1 MRKNSLYSLYS
12 DSHLQLIITIWNHR
26 LGRMRRAVP
35 LPALS
40 PQTIKLLRRASCYIL
55 CAASVC
61 VLNTWICNQHI
72 LHILPLRCPAN
83 IKGGKGWFGISVCLC
98 LPMYKTAR
106 LSAPRHRRGAA
117 EEIKFHDYHIATW
130 QVGLWF
136 VYFVAFACTW
146 LWADHTKCLFKPQ
159 DQIWKSL
166 CQRSRFLWF
175 FARQQREKHQTV
187 TQLDSERKIIII

>member
-1 MRKNSLYSLYS
+1 MVLTEHWYFGVWSQALKALHHLCLFKVPWIKAFSNWHTILKKKAQIKPIFLTKVRKNSLYSLYS

-40 PQTIKLLRRASCYIL
+40 PQTIKLLRQASCYIL

-117 EEIKFHDYHIATW
+117 EEI
-130 QVGLWF
+130 
-136 VYFVAFACTW
+136 
-146 LWADHTKCLFKPQ
+146 
-159 DQIWKSL
+159 
-166 CQRSRFLWF
+166 
-175 FARQQREKHQTV
+175 
-187 TQLDSERKIIII
+187 